1 MSLVN
6 ESDGSVGYGAAG
18 QLFAFS
24 GDLAELL
31 RVFLKANSNRK
42 KLNKAACMH
51 ANINIKHKRKR
62 TKIACSD
69 K

>member
-42 KLNKAACMH
+42 KLNKAACMQ
-51 ANINIKHKRKR
+51 
-62 TKIACSD
+62 T
-69 K
+69 